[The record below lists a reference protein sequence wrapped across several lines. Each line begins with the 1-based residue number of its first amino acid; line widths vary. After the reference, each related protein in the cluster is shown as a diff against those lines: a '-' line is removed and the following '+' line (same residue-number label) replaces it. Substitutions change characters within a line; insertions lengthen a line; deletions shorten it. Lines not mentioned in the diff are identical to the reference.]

1 MWEELVDRKR
11 DYLTAMPFLV
21 PGGEA
26 LWLASNSCSVIG
38 RVMGHGELVEVSVTG
53 GQEAVVAAAD
63 VVARLALLCD
73 TV

>member
-1 MWEELVDRKR
+1 
-11 DYLTAMPFLV
+11 MPFLV

-53 GQEAVVAAAD
+53 AQEAVVAAAD
-63 VVARLALLCD
+63 VVVRFAALLCD